1 MATDIGPRIG
11 IEGEAEY
18 RKQIQEITQA
28 QRTLKAEMTATA
40 AAFDEDASAKQ
51 KSAQTSKILQQ
62 QIGTT
67 NQKLK
72 EQEAMLAEA
81 SAKYGEADKRT
92 LAWKE
97 TVEKTKAELARLNKE
112 LKANSG
118 VVAFGKDMEA
128 AGKKMKEAGTKIGNV
143 GRTLS
148 RTVTAPLVAAGAA
161 AVKLAADFET
171 SIAKLETIAD
181 TTEKPISKLTEEIM
195 KLSDETGIA
204 ASEISEQAYQ
214 AISAGQSTAN
224 AVNFVANATKLA
236 KAGFTEAGSALDV
249 LTTILNAY
257 GKSGAEAADVSD
269 KLIKTQNLG
278 KVTVAQLSESMG
290 KAIPTAASY
299 GVNLDNVAATYV
311 TLTKQGIKADVA
323 TTQLNGIMNQLGK
336 SGTKAANALKDKT
349 GKTFK
354 QLMEGGASLS
364 DVLKIVAEAADE
376 NGVALNDMFGNIRAS
391 AGALAIMNDGGETF
405 TKTLEEMQTAAGS
418 TDRAFKKM
426 TETTAYK
433 FEISLNRVKNAGI
446 EAGQQLLIVL
456 APTIE
461 KITNLIDRG
470 AKAFENM
477 SKDEQQAILKTLG
490 FAAAIGP
497 ATQVLGGLTRG
508 IGAMTQSCGKMIQIW
523 GMTGKIPVSS
533 MMGIAGAAL
542 ALNAALAQ
550 MYTHT
555 VQAGNEILRSADN
568 TKEAAAKAKDLR
580 EEIEGSTKAYKKNT
594 DEIDD
599 NGKKADKLAK
609 RIEELTSKT
618 KRSASEQR
626 QLEAAVEELNDIY
639 PTLNLQINAQTGAL
653 NKSNAEIQEN
663 IKNLREQARA
673 QAAQERAVELNRQII
688 DTEIKLEELHG
699 RTAQAAQDVADANRA
714 MAEESEKYGKVSGR
728 TKITVDEATA
738 AEQALNEEIAAQENS
753 LAQLQ
758 GQLEITEGY
767 LGTHSEALAANTEAQ
782 EAAAAATD
790 ETVEALEA
798 EAAAAE
804 ATAQK
809 MVENATLQAGAFE
822 KVEQAQTVSIQKII
836 EGLESQVKAQQ
847 NYRSNL
853 EKLNSYIQK
862 DTEHNW
868 DAVIK
873 IIQDGGI
880 GMAGELQG
888 IVDAIE
894 SGDEDALAALAEL
907 TVGIGSETQ
916 ASGKALGELST
927 IAKTKISD
935 AAIAIR
941 QTSPKV
947 QTEAK
952 LSAEGMRTGWKTGA
966 ASAGA
971 LMVTDTQTTMNK
983 PKAQIAASKPGI
995 RSESQKAA
1003 EEMGPGFEAGA
1014 KNAEGKASSGAKGV
1028 TGAAERGLKDGGKSL
1043 NSTAK
1048 GVGSDAGQAVADGAN
1063 DKVDE
1068 AKTAGGN
1075 LTNGLANGIEA
1086 KKQYLIQKAREAA
1099 AAALREFKNV
1109 PEISSPSKVT
1119 TKYGEYI
1126 DLGYAKGMDNKIGV
1140 IRAAGRRAANA
1151 AIEDVGGQKYIDM
1164 PTPSAM
1170 DPDRLYAA
1178 VKEGAQNAVPKIYL
1192 GSRELTRSLQDMG
1205 VAFTYG

>member
-51 KSAQTSKILQQ
+51 KSAQMSKILQQ

-195 KLSDETGIA
+195 KLSDETGIS

-477 SKDEQQAILKTLG
+477 SKDEQQALLKTLG

-497 ATQVLGGLTRG
+497 AVQAVGGITKG
-508 IGAMTQSCGKMIQIW
+508 IGAFTEASGKLLQTW
-523 GMTGKIPVSS
+523 GMSGQVPVSAI
-533 MMGIAGAAL
+533 MAI
-542 ALNAALAQ
+542 
-550 MYTHT
+550 
-555 VQAGNEILRSADN
+555 
-568 TKEAAAKAKDLR
+568 AAAAGVLYAAYKVLFKKSLEVEKELLQSAKETEKLADASKELR
-580 EEIEGSTKAYKKNT
+580 QEVESSTKAYKQSQTELKVNEKRA
-594 DEIDD
+594 DAL
-599 NGKKADKLAK
+599 ADK
-609 RIEELTSKT
+609 IEDLTSKT
-618 KRSASEQR
+618 ERSTAEEWE
-626 QLEAAVEELNDIY
+626 LKAAIDELNEMY
-639 PTLNLQINAQTGAL
+639 PSLNLQIDSQTGKL
-653 NKSNAEIQEN
+653 NKSTQEIRSN
-663 IKNLREQARA
+663 IEALKAQARA
-673 QAAQERAVELNRQII
+673 QAAQERAVEINKKII
-688 DTEIKLEELHG
+688 ESEVQLEELHK
-699 RTAQAAQDVADANRA
+699 RAAKATEDVAAARAN
-714 MAEESEKYGKVSGR
+714 
-728 TKITVDEATA
+728 A
-738 AEQALNEEIAAQENS
+738 AEDTKLYGTVTSQSVAILKEAGEAEKAVNDEIAAHEEM
-753 LAQLQ
+753 LQ
-758 GQLEITEGY
+758 GMRDELEITEGY

-853 EKLNSYIQK
+853 DKLNSYIQK

-1126 DLGYAKGMDNKIGV
+1126 DLGYAKGMDSKIGV